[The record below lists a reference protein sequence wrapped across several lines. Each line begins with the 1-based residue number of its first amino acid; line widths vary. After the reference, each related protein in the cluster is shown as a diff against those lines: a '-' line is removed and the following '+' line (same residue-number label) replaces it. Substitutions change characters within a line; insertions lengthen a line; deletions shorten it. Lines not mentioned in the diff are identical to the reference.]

1 MTYQRLT
8 AVGLLGLLNVFDHIK
23 ILVAP
28 SSFKQSMTAK
38 TATKIIAKEIKKL
51 LPKSIVWEIPLA
63 DGGAGT
69 VATLLEAMGGKIFSC
84 LVSDPLGRK
93 ALASYGIFADET
105 TAIVEMAASTGLTL
119 LAENERNP
127 MLASSYGFGELVNQ
141 AIENKKIKKI
151 ILGLGDTTTVD
162 GGIGMLQALGVRIWD
177 NQGKEIGQGG
187 QFLSQIAGLDAS
199 LAKEKL
205 ASIEICIAS
214 DVENPLLGEMGAA
227 KVFGPQKGA
236 TKEMVLEL
244 EKGLENWAKVLSNAT
259 GLDKET
265 ISKIAGG
272 GAAGGVAVGLIAL
285 FEAKIVSGSQLVIDT
300 HKLNEKISQADL
312 IFTGEGAI
320 DSQTLQGK
328 MPARLAQMA
337 KKLGVPLI
345 AFTGHLAIDEAI
357 LQQNGFSLVVPIV
370 DRVLSLEEAYLQA
383 PNLLASATKRTLQ
396 AILLGKQLLL

>member
-1 MTYQRLT
+1 MLD
-8 AVGLLGLLNVFDHIK
+8 GIK

-28 SSFKQSMTAK
+28 SNFKQSITAK
-38 TATKIIAKEIKKL
+38 LATEIIAKEVKKL
-51 LPKSIVWEIPLA
+51 LPQAIVWEIPLA
-63 DGGAGT
+63 DGGAGM
-69 VATLLEAMGGKIFSC
+69 VATLLRAIGGKNFSC

-93 ALASYGIFADET
+93 VLANYGIFAGET
-105 TAIVEMAASTGLTL
+105 TAVVEMASSTGLAL
-119 LAENERNP
+119 LTQNEHNP
-127 MLASSYGFGELVNQ
+127 MLANSYGFGELISQV
-141 AIENKKIKKI
+141 ITENKQIKKI
-151 ILGLGDTTTVD
+151 ILGLGDTATVD

-259 GLDKET
+259 DLDKET

-272 GAAGGVAVGLIAL
+272 GAAGGVGVGLIAL
-285 FEAKIVSGSQLVIDT
+285 FGAKIVSGSQLVIDA

-370 DRVLSLEEAYLQA
+370 DRVLSLEEAYLQT

>member
-1 MTYQRLT
+1 MLD
-8 AVGLLGLLNVFDHIK
+8 NIK

-28 SSFKQSMTAK
+28 SNFKQSITAK
-38 TATKIIAKEIKKL
+38 FATEIITKEVKRL
-51 LPKSIVWEIPLA
+51 LPQAIVWEIPLA

-69 VATLLEAMGGKIFSC
+69 VATLLEAIGGKIFSY

-93 ALASYGIFADET
+93 VLANFGIFVDET

-127 MLASSYGFGELVNQ
+127 MLASSYGFGELINQ

-151 ILGLGDTTTVD
+151 ILGLGDTATVD

-177 NQGKEIGQGG
+177 NKGKEIGQGG
-187 QFLSQIAGLDAS
+187 QFLCQIAGLDAS

-205 ASIEICIAS
+205 VSIEICIAS
-214 DVENPLLGEMGAA
+214 DVENPLLGEIGAA

-244 EKGLENWAKVLSNAT
+244 EKGLEHWAEVLSNAT
-259 GLDKET
+259 DLDKET

-285 FEAKIVSGSQLVIDT
+285 FGAKIVSGSQIVIDA
-300 HKLNEKISQADL
+300 HKLNEKVSQADL

-337 KKLGVPLI
+337 KKSGVPLI
-345 AFTGHLAIDEAI
+345 AFTGHLVIDEET
-357 LQQNGFSLVVPIV
+357 LEQNGFSLVVPIV
-370 DRVLSLEEAYLQA
+370 DRVLNLREAYLQA

>member
-1 MTYQRLT
+1 M
-8 AVGLLGLLNVFDHIK
+8 DKIK

-51 LPKSIVWEIPLA
+51 LPQAKIWKIPLA

-69 VATLLEAMGGKIFSC
+69 LVTLLKAMEGKVFSC
-84 LVSDPLGRK
+84 LVSDPIGRK
-93 ALASYGIFADET
+93 VSASYGIFADKT
-105 TAIVEMAASTGLTL
+105 TAVVEMAASTGLSL

-127 MLASSYGFGELVNQ
+127 MLASSYGFGQLINQ
-141 AIENKKIKKI
+141 TIENKKIRKI
-151 ILGLGDTTTVD
+151 ILGLGDTATVD

-187 QFLSQIAGLDAS
+187 QFLSQIAGLDAN

-205 ASIEICIAS
+205 ANIEICIAS

-244 EKGLENWAKVLSNAT
+244 EKGLENWAKVLSNAAD
-259 GLDKET
+259 LDKET

-272 GAAGGVAVGLIAL
+272 GAAGGVAVGLISL
-285 FEAKIVSGSQLVIDT
+285 FGAKIVSGSQLVVDA

-328 MPARLAQMA
+328 MPARLARLA
-337 KKLGVPLI
+337 KKSGVPLI
-345 AFTGHLAIDEAI
+345 AFTGHLAIDEGI

-370 DRVLSLEEAYLQA
+370 DRVLNLNEAFLQA
-383 PNLLASATKRTLQ
+383 PNLLALATKRILQ
-396 AILLGKQLLL
+396 AMLLGTKHKNKFL

>member
-1 MTYQRLT
+1 MLD
-8 AVGLLGLLNVFDHIK
+8 NIK

-28 SSFKQSMTAK
+28 SNFKQSITAK
-38 TATKIIAKEIKKL
+38 LATEIITKEVKKL
-51 LPKSIVWEIPLA
+51 LPQAIVWEIPLA
-63 DGGAGT
+63 DGGAGM
-69 VATLLEAMGGKIFSC
+69 VATLLGAIGGKNFSC

-93 ALASYGIFADET
+93 VLANYGIFVDET

-119 LAENERNP
+119 LAENERDP
-127 MLASSYGFGELVNQ
+127 MLASSYGFGELINQ
-141 AIENKKIKKI
+141 AIENKKIKKV
-151 ILGLGDTTTVD
+151 ILGLGDTATVD

-177 NQGKEIGQGG
+177 NQGKDIEQGG

-205 ASIEICIAS
+205 TNVEICIAS

-244 EKGLENWAKVLSNAT
+244 EKGLEHWAEVLSNAT
-259 GLDKET
+259 DLDKET
-265 ISKIAGG
+265 TSKIAGG

-285 FEAKIVSGSQLVIDT
+285 FGAKIVSGSQLVIDA

-337 KKLGVPLI
+337 RKLGVPLI
-345 AFTGHLAIDEAI
+345 AFTGHLAIDEEI
-357 LQQNGFSLVVPIV
+357 LQQKGFYMVVPIV
-370 DRVLSLEEAYLQA
+370 DRVLNLSEAYLQA
-383 PNLLASATKRTLQ
+383 PNLLALATRRTLQ
-396 AILLGKQLLL
+396 AMLLGGKHKNKLL